1 LFLALLEAMRPGQ
14 WTKNLFVFAGVIF
27 ARKLAEPAA
36 VIESIAAF
44 GLFCL
49 LSSAVYL
56 INDVVDA
63 EKDRAHPTKRTRPIA
78 SHRLSI
84 PVATAA
90 AVGLA
95 ALSIGGSFALP
106 PTFAALALIYPQEVG
121 RLWQGI
127 QLPPTFAALALIY
140 LALNLAYSFRLK
152 HIVILDVLCIAM
164 FFVLRAA
171 AGAAAIQVA
180 ISHWLLI
187 CTVLI
192 ALFIALSKRR
202 HELVL
207 LTDNASN
214 HRASLGEYSPY
225 LLDQMIAVM
234 TASTLMAYI
243 LYTVDARTVSE
254 FGSDRLAYTI
264 PFVIFG
270 IFRYLY
276 LIHQKGEG
284 GNPDRIIV
292 SDRQFLVN
300 IVLWAVAVGLTIY
313 LR

>member
-1 LFLALLEAMRPGQ
+1 MPGALLEAMRPRQ

-27 ARKLAEPAA
+27 GHRLTDPWA
-36 VIESIAAF
+36 VGTSIAAF
-44 GLFCL
+44 LVFCL
-49 LSSAVYL
+49 LSSGVYL
-56 INDVVDA
+56 INDLVDA
-63 EKDRAHPTKRTRPIA
+63 ERDRQHPTKRDRPIA
-78 SHRLSI
+78 SGRLA
-84 PVATAA
+84 PGVARTAA
-90 AVGLA
+90 IGLVVISLAWAWAITWQFAV
-95 ALSIGGSFALP
+95 
-106 PTFAALALIYPQEVG
+106 LALIYV
-121 RLWQGI
+121 L
-127 QLPPTFAALALIY
+127 
-140 LALNLAYSFRLK
+140 LNLAYTLRLK
-152 HIVILDVLCIAM
+152 HVVILDVLCIAI

-171 AGAAAIQVA
+171 AGAAAIDVT

-187 CTVLI
+187 CTILI

-207 LTDNASN
+207 LSNGAGN
-214 HRASLGEYSPY
+214 HRASLMEYSPY
-225 LLDQMIAVM
+225 LLDQMIAVV

-243 LYTVDARTVSE
+243 LYTVDARTVHE
-254 FGSDRLAYTI
+254 FGSDRLSYTI

-276 LIHQKGEG
+276 LVHQKGEG

-300 IVLWAVAVGLTIY
+300 LLLWGMTVGLVIY

>member
-78 SHRLSI
+78 SHRLSV
-84 PVATAA
+84 PAATAA

-95 ALSIGGSFALP
+95 AFSIGGSFALP
-106 PTFAALALIYPQEVG
+106 PTFAALA
-121 RLWQGI
+121 R
-127 QLPPTFAALALIY
+127 IY

-225 LLDQMIAVM
+225 LLDQMIAVV

-284 GNPDRIIV
+284 GNPDRIIL
-292 SDRQFLVN
+292 SDRPFLVN
-300 IVLWAVAVGLTIY
+300 MILWVGVVALVVYMRTW
-313 LR
+313 

>member
-1 LFLALLEAMRPGQ
+1 MALIEAMRPGQ

-27 ARKLAEPAA
+27 ARKLDEPAA

-95 ALSIGGSFALP
+95 VFSIGASFALT
-106 PTFAALALIYPQEVG
+106 PTFAALALV
-121 RLWQGI
+121 
-127 QLPPTFAALALIY
+127 Y

-164 FFVLRAA
+164 CFVLRAA
-171 AGAAAIQVA
+171 AGAAAISVL

-207 LTDNASN
+207 LSDNASN

-225 LLDQMIAVM
+225 LLDQMIAVV

-243 LYTVDARTVSE
+243 LYTVDARTVSQ

-270 IFRYLY
+270 ILRYLY

-300 IVLWAVAVGLTIY
+300 IVRWAVAVGVVIY

>member
-1 LFLALLEAMRPGQ
+1 MALIEAMRPGQ

-27 ARKLAEPAA
+27 ARKLDEPAA

-95 ALSIGGSFALP
+95 VFSIGASFALT
-106 PTFAALALIYPQEVG
+106 PTFAALALV
-121 RLWQGI
+121 
-127 QLPPTFAALALIY
+127 Y

-164 FFVLRAA
+164 CFVLRAA
-171 AGAAAIQVA
+171 AGAAAISVL

-207 LTDNASN
+207 LSDNASN

-225 LLDQMIAVM
+225 LLDQMIAVV

-243 LYTVDARTVSE
+243 LYTVDARTVSQ

-276 LIHQKGEG
+276 LVHQKGEG

-300 IVLWAVAVGLTIY
+300 IVLWAVAVGVVFY

>member
-1 LFLALLEAMRPGQ
+1 MFLALLEAMRPGQ

-95 ALSIGGSFALP
+95 ALSIGGSFA
-106 PTFAALALIYPQEVG
+106 
-121 RLWQGI
+121 
-127 QLPPTFAALALIY
+127 LPPTFAALALIY

>member
-1 LFLALLEAMRPGQ
+1 MFLALLEAMRPGQ

-78 SHRLSI
+78 SHRLSV
-84 PVATAA
+84 PAATAA

-95 ALSIGGSFALP
+95 AFSIGGSFA
-106 PTFAALALIYPQEVG
+106 
-121 RLWQGI
+121 
-127 QLPPTFAALALIY
+127 LPPTFAALALIY

-225 LLDQMIAVM
+225 LLDQMIAVV

>member
-78 SHRLSI
+78 SHRLSV
-84 PVATAA
+84 PAATAA

-95 ALSIGGSFALP
+95 AFSIGGSFA
-106 PTFAALALIYPQEVG
+106 
-121 RLWQGI
+121 
-127 QLPPTFAALALIY
+127 LPPTFAALALIY

>member
-1 LFLALLEAMRPGQ
+1 MLGRSLPPATVPIGSALLFLALIEAMRPGQ

-27 ARKLAEPAA
+27 ARKLDDPTA

-44 GLFCL
+44 GIFCL

-56 INDVVDA
+56 VNDVVDA
-63 EKDRAHPTKRTRPIA
+63 EKDRAHPTKLTRPIA
-78 SHRLSI
+78 SSRLKI

-95 ALSIGGSFALP
+95 GFSVAASFAL
-106 PTFAALALIYPQEVG
+106 T
-121 RLWQGI
+121 
-127 QLPPTFAALALIY
+127 PTFAALALIY

-171 AGAAAIQVA
+171 AGAAAISVL

-225 LLDQMIAVM
+225 LLDQMIAVV

-300 IVLWAVAVGLTIY
+300 IVLWAVAVGVAVY
-313 LR
+313 LH